1 MAPAASDQLQR
12 IDAVAPSLMQPSQSL
27 GSRTPMQLVNIS
39 NIKLN
44 AQIFSS
50 RSLSIQRR
58 ILIKNFLAA
67 LYQLHPIEWIE
78 ESPADDK
85 DHWMEQT
92 LSAAGIEHQDVS
104 AQGQECGNG
113 YDYYGQDY
121 DSYSSLG
128 QMDESELSPAAA
140 AAASAATL
148 RRRLRSLR
156 SSSMPLP
163 RPASMELP
171 VALQSYLS
179 TVFDVDWSV
188 GLANKEDY
196 LFTSR
201 SAQHSPK
208 ASLAPSALSSNS
220 SLGSL
225 STPASSPTSS
235 SVSHATSI
243 SSIYG
248 KKEYDESDCGVSAF
262 DFPPVPQTH
271 SYGNCVPTPVDTNAR
286 GNSHLHGKQPQL
298 GMESFSSTNSNAH
311 DSNHSYYSSNS
322 QPHIHSH
329 IHVRNYPSDSLQNS
343 ILNSSNG
350 ERGHVAPRVRSSR
363 YPKSEPLLRETGTLS
378 YSHTHAPLGAHSEPH
393 SYSLE
398 FPAPPSKL
406 PLSAPATTTVVG
418 PLASS
423 PSPTSSSPGV
433 YPPEKTGYL
442 TDGQENQP
450 YLATAPSVSSRYTR
464 SPPPPPYTQ
473 SPEDISSSMYESP
486 PYHRATKSDPIFPL
500 DTSVVTTRPQS
511 QSSLADA
518 FSKAS
523 NNANQ
528 KLIEY
533 QRYQELQRMF
543 VRDDEGKNDAR
554 TSDGVG
560 FIRQLFKSNSKKKTA
575 GFVISAPLPSSA
587 TSSPLLISSH
597 TPCLLQDLTSQE
609 LVNQLPSRGSRS
621 SIMN

>member
-12 IDAVAPSLMQPSQSL
+12 IDAVAPSLMQPIQSL

-78 ESPADDK
+78 ESPTDDK

-92 LSAAGIEHQDVS
+92 LSAAGIEHQDAS
-104 AQGQECGNG
+104 ALGQEWGDG
-113 YDYYGQDY
+113 YDFYGRDY
-121 DSYSSLG
+121 DSYSSLE
-128 QMDESELSPAAA
+128 QIDESELSPAAA
-140 AAASAATL
+140 AAASAVTL

-156 SSSMPLP
+156 SSSVPLP

-208 ASLAPSALSSNS
+208 TSLAPSALSSSS

-225 STPASSPTSS
+225 STPASSSTSS

-248 KKEYDESDCGVSAF
+248 KKEYDKSDSGVSSF
-262 DFPPVPQTH
+262 DFPPVPRTQ
-271 SYGNCVPTPVDTNAR
+271 SYGNRVHTPADTNAH

-298 GMESFSSTNSNAH
+298 GMESFSSANSNAR
-311 DSNHSYYSSNS
+311 DSNHSYYNSNS
-322 QPHIHSH
+322 KPHIQSH
-329 IHVRNYPSDSLQNS
+329 IHIRNYPSDSQNN
-343 ILNSSNG
+343 ILNSSKG
-350 ERGHVAPRVRSSR
+350 EREHVAPRIRSSR

-378 YSHTHAPLGAHSEPH
+378 YSHTHTPLGAHSESH

-398 FPAPPSKL
+398 FPAPPSK
-406 PLSAPATTTVVG
+406 PPHSVPATTAVVG

-423 PSPTSSSPGV
+423 PSPTSPSPGV
-433 YPPEKTGYL
+433 YPPEKSGYL

-450 YLATAPSVSSRYTR
+450 YLATTPSVSSRYSR

-473 SPEDISSSMYESP
+473 SSEDISSSIYESP
-486 PYHRATKSDPIFPL
+486 PYHRATKSDPIFPHY
-500 DTSVVTTRPQS
+500 TSVVTTRPQS

-543 VRDDEGKNDAR
+543 VRDDEGKNDPR
-554 TSDGVG
+554 NSDGVS
-560 FIRQLFKSNSKKKTA
+560 FIRQLFKSNSKKKTT

-587 TSSPLLISSH
+587 TSSPLLISSN